1 MLPTNH
7 KMKSQS
13 KTLRKSLISTLL
25 TSRKFKI
32 MKILT
37 WKKERISTRKVMMRI
52 RNLAMIALSIK
63 NSPAATN
70 STSMRF
76 KTSDRWPEIRRMRRN
91 IRQIGERLP
100 LNRTKKSKMILF
112 SNQFKMTLLTKKN
125 I

>member
-1 MLPTNH
+1 
-7 KMKSQS
+7 MKSQS